1 MGPSQGGH
9 HERLKELANRINL
22 AILYITMSTNDWPTF
37 IEQFNKLGDLTRTIL
52 RNSAT
57 NRLIEDGFEEIG
69 SSDISHELYAMWKHA
84 DKDFSKAVINEVNRF
99 ACNHR

>member
-1 MGPSQGGH
+1 
-9 HERLKELANRINL
+9 
-22 AILYITMSTNDWPTF
+22 MSTNDWPTF
-37 IEQFNKLGDLTRTIL
+37 IEQFNKLGDLSRTIL

-84 DKDFSKAVINEVNRF
+84 DKDFSKAAINEVNRF